1 MNPNAPF
8 IDTISMWCI
17 FFQRRSSMKSFNIK
31 SDMPDKLTA
40 GKRLADIIRANKSEK
55 VIKIVHGYGSTGTGG
70 GIKDLV
76 RKSLRNHMKKE
87 TIKAFIPGEALGTL
101 AGFDEIISTYK
112 HLISSD
118 SDFRKCNDGITY
130 VIL

>member
-1 MNPNAPF
+1 
-8 IDTISMWCI
+8 
-17 FFQRRSSMKSFNIK
+17 MKSFNIK

-76 RKSLRNHMKKE
+76 RKSLRNHMKK
-87 TIKAFIPGEALGTL
+87 
-101 AGFDEIISTYK
+101 
-112 HLISSD
+112 
-118 SDFRKCNDGITY
+118 RND
-130 VIL
+130 